1 MTEIKLNP
9 IWVDTEE
16 KEEWENYLD
25 YFVSAVE
32 ERRWVEAFQILKEME
47 GKIMEKIYYSAIKD
61 AIEEMSDD

>member
-16 KEEWENYLD
+16 KEEWENHLD

-32 ERRWVEAFQILKEME
+32 KGRWQKHFNFLIRR
-47 GKIMEKIYYSAIKD
+47 
-61 AIEEMSDD
+61 